1 MVLGDFRSRASC
13 SMKARMSGFS
23 CTRGQQAQLIV
34 CIFVLLLVSG
44 MFPQDITKVIPL
56 NRHLV
61 GWHAQVTQLLSRFH
75 LAPLLIS
82 HFWSPFSADT
92 THTQAPDL
100 IRSASGRHPD
110 QTGSSLV
117 GQRILWVTRVGG
129 PSVLHQRPRCPD
141 ELEPAILLDVLRVG
155 LPRAQAINGRLYY
168 I

>member
-61 GWHAQVTQLLSRFH
+61 GGNPEIAKFFSWFDRHAMLIAHFRCPLSPH
-75 LAPLLIS
+75 APDMQ
-82 HFWSPFSADT
+82 P
-92 THTQAPDL
+92 PDL
-100 IRSASGRHPD
+100 IGTTSGGHPNEN
-110 QTGSSLV
+110 GSSIV
-117 GQRILWVTRVGG
+117 SQRIVGIARMG
-129 PSVLHQRPRCPD
+129 M
-141 ELEPAILLDVLRVG
+141 
-155 LPRAQAINGRLYY
+155 
-168 I
+168 